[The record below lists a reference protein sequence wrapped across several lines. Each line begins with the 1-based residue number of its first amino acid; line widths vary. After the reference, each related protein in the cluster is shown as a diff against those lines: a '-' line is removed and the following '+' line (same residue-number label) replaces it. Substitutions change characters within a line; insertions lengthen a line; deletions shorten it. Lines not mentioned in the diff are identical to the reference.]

1 MSHKD
6 ATNAI
11 TTARARVS
19 VLAVSAALV
28 VSTAALSPAVAETA
42 GPTAAGNVSYA
53 AGTTDPAADQV
64 DNFQVVERTAEQAPR
79 PANPVTAQQAGNISQ
94 QEPHRS
100 PPGANDWHC
109 KPTGQNPYPVVLIH
123 GTWGSAYNT
132 FAGLSAELKADG
144 HCVYATNFG
153 AASVMEKGGIQAA
166 QPAAFVTGDIA
177 ESAAEMGEFIDRV
190 LASTGA
196 EQANLVGHS
205 QGGVVARQ
213 YTKFNGGADKV
224 NHFVTLGATNNGTTM
239 NGISELHDLVFGTGV
254 DIDTPL
260 DHIVGVAGMQQLGGS
275 PFITELNADGHTV
288 PGIDYTVIG
297 SVNDQVSTPYEAT
310 FLEAGPGSEVD
321 NVTLQHSC
329 AIDQSDHSSMMYSS
343 HTYDIVREALAPG
356 TVPEDARRC
365 TAHS

>member
-28 VSTAALSPAVAETA
+28 VSTAALSPAVAGTA

-64 DNFQVVERTAEQAPR
+64 DNFQVAERTAEQAPR

-123 GTWGSAYNT
+123 GTWGSAYST

-153 AASVMEKGGIQAA
+153 AASVMASRRLSLRPSP
-166 QPAAFVTGDIA
+166 PAT
-177 ESAAEMGEFIDRV
+177 SR
-190 LASTGA
+190 T
-196 EQANLVGHS
+196 
-205 QGGVVARQ
+205 R
-213 YTKFNGGADKV
+213 
-224 NHFVTLGATNNGTTM
+224 
-239 NGISELHDLVFGTGV
+239 
-254 DIDTPL
+254 P
-260 DHIVGVAGMQQLGGS
+260 
-275 PFITELNADGHTV
+275 
-288 PGIDYTVIG
+288 
-297 SVNDQVSTPYEAT
+297 
-310 FLEAGPGSEVD
+310 
-321 NVTLQHSC
+321 
-329 AIDQSDHSSMMYSS
+329 
-343 HTYDIVREALAPG
+343 
-356 TVPEDARRC
+356 
-365 TAHS
+365 